1 MADHNKQPTPKRSSA
16 EPTAPVSSSTNGA
29 AAARPNGSEISPTTS
44 PSLSLYRDSLAD
56 TFHRPRIPQ
65 TTHWSVVWS
74 DLMMTMFIFFV
85 VLYVYQAA
93 HREPEFLGGQKAGS
107 EMGSSM
113 GYGSMGTGILGE
125 GGSSFGQ
132 GQGSTESISEIYDLS
147 KQIME
152 KDFAEIASVDLVPDK
167 AVRIILAGDL
177 LFDLGRAE
185 LKPGA
190 RKSLNKVAELL
201 RKTPYAVNVIG
212 HTDITPI
219 HSRAFP
225 TNWELSA
232 VRACVVARYLIEE
245 MKLPSK
251 RFYVTGHAY
260 NQPVRPNTT
269 AANRAANRRV
279 EIIITKEPPT
289 AMPAEVTLPIHQ

>member
-1 MADHNKQPTPKRSSA
+1 MADKNKQTTPRKKGATAAPRSQ
-16 EPTAPVSSSTNGA
+16 TKGGA
-29 AAARPNGSEISPTTS
+29 AAARPDEHEASPTTS

-56 TFHRPRIPQ
+56 TFHRPRIPK

-93 HREPEFLGGQKAGS
+93 HREPEFLGGQKVGS

-132 GQGSTESISEIYDLS
+132 GNAPTESISEIYDLS
-147 KQIME
+147 KKVME
-152 KDFAEIASVDLVPDK
+152 EDFADITSVDLVPDK

-185 LKPGA
+185 IKPSA
-190 RKSLNKVAELL
+190 RKSLNKIAELL
-201 RKTPYAVNVIG
+201 RQTPYAVNIIG

-219 HSRAFP
+219 HSRFFP

-232 VRACVVARYLIEE
+232 VRACVVARYLIED
-245 MKLPSK
+245 MKLPGG
-251 RFYVTGHAY
+251 RFYVSGHAFY
-260 NQPVRPNTT
+260 QPIRPNTT

-279 EIIITKEPPT
+279 EIIITKEPPS